1 MTYTKSTI
9 FMMVRDGA
17 TLNELINATGRNGT
31 FIRSVISQIR
41 SRGFEITFS
50 NNTYKLGAE

>member
-17 TLNELINATGRNGT
+17 TLNELTNATGRDGA
-31 FIRSVISQIR
+31 FIRFVISEIR

-50 NNTYKLGAE
+50 NNTYKIGA

>member
-1 MTYTKSTI
+1 MSYTKSTI

-17 TLNELINATGRNGT
+17 TLNELTNATGRDGA
-31 FIRSVISQIR
+31 FIRFVISEIR

-50 NNTYKLGAE
+50 NNTYKIGA